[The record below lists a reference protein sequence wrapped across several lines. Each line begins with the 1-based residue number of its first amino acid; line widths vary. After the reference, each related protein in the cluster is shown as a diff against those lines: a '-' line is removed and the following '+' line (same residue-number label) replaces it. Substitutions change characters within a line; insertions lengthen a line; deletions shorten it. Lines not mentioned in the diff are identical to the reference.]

1 MHAHEARQMEVV
13 KNIEAKVEA
22 IRDAE
27 AAMLTLN
34 KHLDKEHFS
43 KETLAMLSEL
53 KVDLFEIRDVQV
65 NSEFV
70 NFLDNI

>member
-1 MHAHEARQMEVV
+1 MDVV

-34 KHLDKEHFS
+34 KHLGKEHFS

-53 KVDLFEIRDVQV
+53 KVDLFEIRDAQEHLTETFGPTAAVWDW
-65 NSEFV
+65 
-70 NFLDNI
+70 LI

>member
-1 MHAHEARQMEVV
+1 MDVV

-27 AAMLTLN
+27 NAMLTLN
-34 KHLDKEHFS
+34 KHLGKEHFS

-53 KVDLFEIRDVQV
+53 KVDLFEIRDAQDYQRKV
-65 NSEFV
+65 F
-70 NFLDNI
+70 

>member
-1 MHAHEARQMEVV
+1 MIAV

-34 KHLDKEHFS
+34 KHLGKEHFS

-53 KVDLFEIRDVQV
+53 KVDLFEIRDEIR

>member
-1 MHAHEARQMEVV
+1 MDVV

-22 IRDAE
+22 IRYAE

-53 KVDLFEIRDVQV
+53 KVDLFEIRDAQV